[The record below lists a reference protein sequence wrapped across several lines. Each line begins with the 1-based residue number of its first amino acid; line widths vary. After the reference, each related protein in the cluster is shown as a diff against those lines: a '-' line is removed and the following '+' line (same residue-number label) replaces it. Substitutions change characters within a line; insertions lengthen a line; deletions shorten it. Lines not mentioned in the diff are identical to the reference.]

1 MNHSYNKNSPYAKTS
16 LDPSGGYLDMYVS
29 RPVPASA
36 SDQSYVIDNKYDL
49 RPDLLAADLY
59 GNSALWWVFAERNPN
74 ALTDPVGS
82 FRAGVTIYVPDTNA
96 LLSAL
101 GG

>member
-1 MNHSYNKNSPYAKTS
+1 MNYSYSKYSPYAKTS
-16 LDPSGGYLDMYVS
+16 LDPSGSYLDMYVS
-29 RPVPASA
+29 RPVPAAA
-36 SDQSYVIDNKYDL
+36 SDQSYVIDQKYDL

-82 FRAGVTIYVPDTNA
+82 FRAGVTIYIPDA
-96 LLSAL
+96 SSLLTAV
-101 GG
+101 GA